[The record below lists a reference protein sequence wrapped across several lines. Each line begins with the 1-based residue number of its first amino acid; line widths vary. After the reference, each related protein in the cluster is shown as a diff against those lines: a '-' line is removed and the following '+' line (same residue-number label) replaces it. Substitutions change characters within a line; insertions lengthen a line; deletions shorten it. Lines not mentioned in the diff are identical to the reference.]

1 MVGIIPCLRQPLSTG
16 CAAALGLSDSLLL
29 DKSRGRSANEIRRR
43 AFCRFAH
50 NRRGRGSGHCRGSH
64 FLQCTNADEL
74 SSSFGWCMRWNAS
87 RCFAVRLY
95 AFSAPTTDLH
105 PAIPRVDSHNSS
117 DVKATGAWHNF
128 SDRPR
133 HSVYS
138 CGTAAAGGAIK
149 IIRWDVW
156 RVENGSRS
164 RIRNARAPGHRAVQS
179 TDFTPV
185 PIGRRSLSKGHGRNG
200 RAILCAFDLLEV
212 NGEDV
217 RQEPIED
224 RKRRLAGL
232 LRPPHD
238 GIALNEHALPIGQEL
253 RAGD

>member
-1 MVGIIPCLRQPLSTG
+1 
-16 CAAALGLSDSLLL
+16 
-29 DKSRGRSANEIRRR
+29 
-43 AFCRFAH
+43 
-50 NRRGRGSGHCRGSH
+50 
-64 FLQCTNADEL
+64 
-74 SSSFGWCMRWNAS
+74 
-87 RCFAVRLY
+87 
-95 AFSAPTTDLH
+95 
-105 PAIPRVDSHNSS
+105 
-117 DVKATGAWHNF
+117 
-128 SDRPR
+128 
-133 HSVYS
+133 
-138 CGTAAAGGAIK
+138 
-149 IIRWDVW
+149 
-156 RVENGSRS
+156 
-164 RIRNARAPGHRAVQS
+164 VQS

-238 GIALNEHALPIGQEL
+238 GIALNEHVLPIGQEM

>member
-1 MVGIIPCLRQPLSTG
+1 
-16 CAAALGLSDSLLL
+16 
-29 DKSRGRSANEIRRR
+29 
-43 AFCRFAH
+43 
-50 NRRGRGSGHCRGSH
+50 
-64 FLQCTNADEL
+64 
-74 SSSFGWCMRWNAS
+74 
-87 RCFAVRLY
+87 
-95 AFSAPTTDLH
+95 
-105 PAIPRVDSHNSS
+105 
-117 DVKATGAWHNF
+117 
-128 SDRPR
+128 
-133 HSVYS
+133 
-138 CGTAAAGGAIK
+138 
-149 IIRWDVW
+149 
-156 RVENGSRS
+156 VENGSCS

-200 RAILCAFDLLEV
+200 RAIRCAFDLLEV
-212 NGEDV
+212 DGEDV